1 MYIINVTTIG
11 PLSGHKIHQIA
22 KENFSG
28 NIRIPRDSYVENIIF
43 KTYIKQ
49 GYTGLQWIAQR

>member
-28 NIRIPRDSYVENIIF
+28 NIRIPRDPYVENIIF
-43 KTYIKQ
+43 KT
-49 GYTGLQWIAQR
+49 